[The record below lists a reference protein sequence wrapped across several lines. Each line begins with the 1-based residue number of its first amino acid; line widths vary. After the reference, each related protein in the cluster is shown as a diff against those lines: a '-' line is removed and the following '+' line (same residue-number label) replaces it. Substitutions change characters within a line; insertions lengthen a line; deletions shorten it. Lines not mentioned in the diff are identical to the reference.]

1 MSRHYLPPDNCQK
14 RFIKEI
20 DTLFKQHN
28 ITKGKLHWDIQTCNI
43 NIVNIILGQ
52 MSQKFNVSKEVVKY
66 RMLET
71 GFLEISEKYPK
82 RVREYFHN

>member
-1 MSRHYLPPDNCQK
+1 
-14 RFIKEI
+14 
-20 DTLFKQHN
+20 
-28 ITKGKLHWDIQTCNI
+28 
-43 NIVNIILGQ
+43 